1 MTNILSDFPD
11 EVRPDISSIRENN
24 GVLSAQKCKHI
35 CELLSIEIECLMVAL
50 LPIAAS
56 YSKAP
61 ISSFQVGAVA
71 RGLNTSSEGYSN
83 LYLGAN
89 YEFENQALCH
99 SLHAEQAAISN
110 AWLHDEPSVTS
121 LATSAAPCGHC
132 RQFLYEVSGN
142 KPFSILM
149 PKSFLLSPEAIDIS
163 KSQSQNNK
171 DRNHKNKKSKVD
183 FEKNC
188 HSINLAT
195 LLPAAF
201 GPMDLGC
208 DRLLMEP
215 GFGSNNLHLVDQSDD
230 ELVNKALKAAN
241 FCYAPY
247 TENFVG
253 CALQMN
259 DGEIFTGRYAENV
272 AHNPS
277 LSAFTSALSHMTMS
291 NVNNTSE
298 NIARVVMV
306 EQAKKSCQRHATS
319 ILLAALNQDIRLE
332 YHMAAALDH

>member
-1 MTNILSDFPD
+1 MINLLSDFPD

-24 GVLSAQKCKHI
+24 GVLSAQKCQHI
-35 CELLSIEIECLMVAL
+35 CELLSIEIESLMVAL

-61 ISSFQVGAVA
+61 ISSFLVGAVA
-71 RGLNTSSEGYSN
+71 RGLNTDCEGYSN

-110 AWLHDEPSVTS
+110 AWLNDEPSVTS
-121 LATSAAPCGHC
+121 IATSAAPCGHC

-142 KPFSILM
+142 KPFPILM
-149 PKSFLLSPEAIDIS
+149 PKSFLLSPEAIGIS
-163 KSQSQNNK
+163 KCQDQDHK
-171 DRNHKNKKSKVD
+171 DKKSKNN

-208 DRLLMEP
+208 ERLLMEP
-215 GFGSNNLHLVDQSDD
+215 GFGSNKLHLVNESDD
-230 ELVNKALKAAN
+230 ELINSALKAAN
-241 FCYAPY
+241 LCYAPY

-259 DGEIFTGRYAENV
+259 HGEIFIGRYAENA

-277 LSAFTSALSHMTMS
+277 LSAFTAALSHMIMG
-291 NVNNTSE
+291 NANNTPE

-306 EQAKKSCQRHATS
+306 EQASKSCQKDATS
-319 ILLAALNQDIRLE
+319 ILLAALNDRIKLE
-332 YHMAAALDH
+332 YHMATTFAH